1 MTSSACRAALF
12 SFLSPPIEPPGTNL
26 TILDITTFFFPAIA
40 TAIRESPTHRE
51 QDLNSTD
58 QSECGSEKS
67 LAYIEIS
74 KKLVSDV
81 RENFPN
87 CSKPIVLDEN
97 LRDCSEVLASGRNK
111 SGVYTI
117 WPKEHSTTGKPL
129 KIYCD
134 METDGGGW
142 TVIQRRGE
150 FPVQQ
155 QDFYKNWESYKE
167 WFET

>member
-1 MTSSACRAALF
+1 
-12 SFLSPPIEPPGTNL
+12 
-26 TILDITTFFFPAIA
+26 
-40 TAIRESPTHRE
+40 

-81 RENFPN
+81 IENFPK

-142 TVIQRRGE
+142 TEITLPYDSRKWADPTDKDTWTPYRASHRTSSPSKE
-150 FPVQQ
+150 ANRLRPVFVDVKVKS
-155 QDFYKNWESYKE
+155 QDRLARSERVEGFRSDIH
-167 WFET
+167 F

>member
-1 MTSSACRAALF
+1 MRELYLHYSFLFWLNSFLF
-12 SFLSPPIEPPGTNL
+12 S
-26 TILDITTFFFPAIA
+26 
-40 TAIRESPTHRE
+40 E

-81 RENFPN
+81 RENFPT

-142 TVIQRRGE
+142 TVILVIVNVIFQL
-150 FPVQQ
+150 F
-155 QDFYKNWESYKE
+155 S
-167 WFET
+167 